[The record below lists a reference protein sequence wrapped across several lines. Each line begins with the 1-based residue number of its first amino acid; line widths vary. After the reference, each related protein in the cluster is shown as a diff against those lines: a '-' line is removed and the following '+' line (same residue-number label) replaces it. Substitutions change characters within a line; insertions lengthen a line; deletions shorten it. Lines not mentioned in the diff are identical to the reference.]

1 MQVGRKGNY
10 GRWLGGSLLI
20 VVILGVASY
29 CYARETPSSV
39 ARRHAEQTVI
49 IGHQR
54 VHFESNCGN
63 VGCSYEYMY
72 LVDTGDGWVDKIS
85 GPGLTMGGRFSLG
98 GPAPY
103 NWGIKGKFED
113 GCHMTAS
120 PQDPAS
126 KDLTKWD
133 IDPAD
138 VQRLRAGDITAVR
151 LGFVCGEG

>member
-1 MQVGRKGNY
+1 
-10 GRWLGGSLLI
+10 
-20 VVILGVASY
+20 
-29 CYARETPSSV
+29 
-39 ARRHAEQTVI
+39 
-49 IGHQR
+49 
-54 VHFESNCGN
+54 
-63 VGCSYEYMY
+63 MY